1 MDKLTVIAHENFE
14 AVLTRAQDPTSL
26 LNKFSFIELPEEEL
40 KDKTEVVTVV
50 SSVQQKLV
58 QQQARIELIEDKYKK
73 QQAQINLDA
82 KKAITNALYD
92 ISCLQEVH
100 KVDDLTRPEIFYK
113 VLEKAETNLRN
124 QPQGDL
130 FVEEKIAELKRS
142 CWSSYCRLQG

>member
-1 MDKLTVIAHENFE
+1 MKGISSDSLLPFPH
-14 AVLTRAQDPTSL
+14 L
-26 LNKFSFIELPEEEL
+26 LNKN
-40 KDKTEVVTVV
+40 
-50 SSVQQKLV
+50 
-58 QQQARIELIEDKYKK
+58 KK

-130 FVEEKIAELKRS
+130 FVEEKIAELKEVAEAVIVDYKDNIIETLEKNIKRENNFRFIS
-142 CWSSYCRLQG
+142 